1 MSLFGWVGRKM
12 LARIEEL
19 PSVRAAAERNERT
32 GPVLRAAMSAA
43 CGEPD
48 DDAAK
53 AELIERVGGRPADLV
68 EVLKGSLLLRRDTYV
83 TDRA

>member
-1 MSLFGWVGRKM
+1 MSPFGWVGRKM
-12 LARIEEL
+12 LARIKDI

-43 CGEPD
+43 CGEAD

-53 AELIERVGGRPADLV
+53 AELIERVGGRPADV
-68 EVLKGSLLLRRDTYV
+68 AEVLKAPCCSGGTPM
-83 TDRA
+83 